1 MRTDVEVLDVA
12 SCAFRAMGTDVHVVV
27 LDGDDADLHW
37 AHAEIDRLE
46 DLWSRFRD
54 GSEVTR
60 VNRQAGSW
68 VDVAPETAELL
79 RAAIEAWQVTDGA
92 FDPLLGSHMAT
103 LGYDR
108 TFEQI
113 DQRGAGATCPQAAP
127 APRQPDDLEVDR
139 ALGRARIAPGR
150 SLDLGGLAKG
160 WTADRI
166 VAGLLDRG
174 AAGACANLGG
184 DVAVGG
190 RAPRDEGWYVA
201 VDHQAARAPHGL
213 LAVRTGGVATSTTR
227 RRHWQGPGGDE
238 RHHLVDPRRGTPCQG
253 PIVEVTTIGG
263 AAARAEILTK
273 VAFVA
278 PDRLGLTMMEG
289 EAALL
294 TTADGLTRS
303 IGERSLL
310 RPVAGGDA
318 GGC

>member
-1 MRTDVEVLDVA
+1 MRTDVEVLDLA

-27 LDGDDADLHW
+27 VDGDDADLHW

-54 GSEVTR
+54 ASEVTR
-60 VNRQAGSW
+60 ITRHAGAW

-79 RAAIEAWQVTDGA
+79 RAAIEAWRATDGA
-92 FDPLLGSHMAT
+92 FDPLLGSQMAR

-108 TFEQI
+108 SFEQI
-113 DQRGAGATCPQAAP
+113 DQGGAGATCPPLTPARRQAG
-127 APRQPDDLEVDR
+127 DLEVDR
-139 ALGRARIAPGR
+139 ALGRARITPGR
-150 SLDLGGLAKG
+150 ALDLGGLAKG

-166 VAGLLDRG
+166 VAGLLGRG

-184 DVAVGG
+184 DVAVRG

-201 VDHQAARAPHGL
+201 VDHQAARAPHGV

-227 RRHWQGPGGDE
+227 RRRWQGPGGDE
-238 RHHLVDPRRGTPCQG
+238 RHHLLDPRRGAPCHG
-253 PIVEVTTIGG
+253 TIVEVTTIAGT
-263 AAARAEILTK
+263 AARAEILTK

-278 PDRLGLTMMEG
+278 PERLDRTVEDG

-303 IGERSLL
+303 IGDPSLL
-310 RPVAGGDA
+310 QPVPGGA
-318 GGC
+318 SLGG